1 MSLLARGKSILFI
14 GGLIFFVIGVST
26 ASVFSINLGG
36 GSSGD
41 NSGILDRARTNPKG
55 SEVPAVDNENE
66 DLNKDKDSSYSEPNI
81 DVNESFEEYVSG
93 EASVDEE
100 QNPENMSSSSRL
112 INDDGILE
120 NQKDGEASTKD
131 QNDDDRET
139 IGAVPEDNHIEK
151 EESIPEDNEEEQSQT
166 ETGEFSQEDFISG
179 FDNALSEFLNGGSI
193 DTFVQDIM
201 SIVGNF
207 MQGLFGQGSIL
218 GIEESVEPQ
227 EIPSLPDAV
236 EPPQKTEEDKD
247 SEQSD
252 DDESDDID
260 DGQGAGA
267 TKLEGDAEE
276 GQAEEGE
283 EEVVVEEEEEGEVE
297 EEVVVGGEETEEDEE
312 QLEEEEEQEGETY
325 GDPNRTDFD
334 LNNAETV
341 EERKDILRDAALTA
355 GMSES
360 QARLFVAGAM
370 VESSSLAFNR
380 YDPHGADM
388 NNESGKYG
396 TDAQCFLPGNISIHM
411 LRESGVDL
419 SRDELLYISEH
430 DAKRAAELSKQVME
444 HYDLVGDFSKDEAL
458 SSDYMHD
465 IRNGYDSVARGIG
478 EADDAFVGTYDI
490 AWDGFD
496 APGRVAG
503 SAPGQ

>member
-14 GGLIFFVIGVST
+14 GGLTFFIIGVST

-41 NSGILDRARTNPKG
+41 NSGSIGSGIFDRTRTDSKG
-55 SEVPAVDNENE
+55 SEIAAVDNENE
-66 DLNKDKDSSYSEPNI
+66 DLNKDKDLSYSEPNI
-81 DVNESFEEYVSG
+81 DVNESFEEHVSG
-93 EASVDEE
+93 EARVDEE

-112 INDDGILE
+112 INDDEILE
-120 NQKDGEASTKD
+120 NQKEVGEASTKD
-131 QNDDDRET
+131 LNDDDRET

-151 EESIPEDNEEEQSQT
+151 QESIPEDNEEEQSQAET
-166 ETGEFSQEDFISG
+166 EEFSQEDFMSG
-179 FDNALSEFLNGGSI
+179 IDNALSEFLNGGSI

-201 SIVGNF
+201 GVVGNF
-207 MQGLFGQGSIL
+207 MQGIFGQGSTL

-227 EIPSLPDAV
+227 ELPTLPDAV

-252 DDESDDID
+252 DDDESDDID
-260 DGQGAGA
+260 DGQGAGG
-267 TKLEGDAEE
+267 TQVEEEAEE
-276 GQAEEGE
+276 EQEEVVGE
-283 EEVVVEEEEEGEVE
+283 EETQEEEEG
-297 EEVVVGGEETEEDEE
+297 GGE
-312 QLEEEEEQEGETY
+312 QLEEEEEEQEQEQEQEEEEATY
-325 GDPNRTDFD
+325 GDPNRTNFD

-341 EERKDILRDAALTA
+341 EERKDILRDAALAA